1 MVMSHDVTSVLHDDM
16 GRSFDDV
23 TVLGYTLWYSHVSSQ
38 QHTKAHGSLLMD
50 SQLPFS
56 PVTVNQQL
64 VSMPS
69 AQAAMTTWD
78 SSMQSLAEWEWEA
91 PEYETMLY
99 L

>member
-1 MVMSHDVTSVLHDDM
+1 MSHDVTSVLHDDM

-69 AQAAMTTWD
+69 AQAAMTT
-78 SSMQSLAEWEWEA
+78 
-91 PEYETMLY
+91 
-99 L
+99 